1 MRVVVDPNVVVS
13 AAISTVGPPRRIL
26 AAWTEQR
33 FELVASATLLA
44 DANRVLGRA
53 KFRRWISTAVARELL
68 DGLADGALIIEDPPL
83 RPAISRDP
91 NDDYLIALAR
101 AARADYLISGDPD
114 LLELPD
120 PQPPILSPRQ
130 FVDLLDA

>member
-1 MRVVVDPNVVVS
+1 M
-13 AAISTVGPPRRIL
+13 A
-26 AAWTEQR
+26 E
-33 FELVASATLLA
+33 
-44 DANRVLGRA
+44 ANRVLGRA